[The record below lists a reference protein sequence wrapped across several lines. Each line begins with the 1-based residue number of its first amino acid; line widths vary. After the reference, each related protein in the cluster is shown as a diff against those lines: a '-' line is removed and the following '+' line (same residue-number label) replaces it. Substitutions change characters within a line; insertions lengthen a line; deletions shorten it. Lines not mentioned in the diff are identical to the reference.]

1 MADHEIAS
9 IRNEQKKRLDDL
21 NDAIKAKESAEY
33 RVSTDDVGLLA
44 GSDLFVQLQNEAE
57 KAHTAESL
65 LTQRTTV
72 GLEYATVIL
81 WLIRFSEQELAT
93 LRLQHDNLQ
102 QSFTVA
108 TDKLKVG
115 EKEKGRLQWGE

>member
-1 MADHEIAS
+1 M
-9 IRNEQKKRLDDL
+9 
-21 NDAIKAKESAEY
+21 
-33 RVSTDDVGLLA
+33 STDDVGLLA